1 METTYDVMAVVH
13 AVGLLKASH
22 FRRTFRR
29 HVGVNPGEL
38 TQTAR

>member
-1 METTYDVMAVVH
+1 METTYGVMAVAH
-13 AVGLLKASH
+13 AVGLSNVGH

-29 HVGVNPGEL
+29 HVGVNPNEL